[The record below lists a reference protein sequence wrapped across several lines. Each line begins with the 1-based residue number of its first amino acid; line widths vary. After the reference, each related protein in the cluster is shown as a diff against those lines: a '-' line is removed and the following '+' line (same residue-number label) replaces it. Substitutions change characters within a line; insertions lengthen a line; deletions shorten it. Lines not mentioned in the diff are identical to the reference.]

1 MQHFTE
7 HDPSNAFEFP
17 RLFEVSDH
25 AIDPVR
31 LLVLIFQDEYR
42 FTRVDFIRC
51 SESRHDYRKT
61 TADEPALA
69 ASAPQYLRRSCGNLH
84 GVFAL
89 KHMEKQYA
97 NIALV
102 ALAYRCCSHRAIKC
116 HNAHPLP
123 PIQETRNM

>member
-7 HDPSNAFEFP
+7 NDPSNAFEFP

-69 ASAPQYLRRSCGNLH
+69 ASAPQSLRRTCGKFH
-84 GVFAL
+84 GLFTLKQIVKQCATLAL
-89 KHMEKQYA
+89 GS
-97 NIALV
+97 LP
-102 ALAYRCCSHRAIKC
+102 YRCCVHLATQC
-116 HNAHPLP
+116 
-123 PIQETRNM
+123 

>member
-7 HDPSNAFEFP
+7 NHSANAFEFP

-69 ASAPQYLRRSCGNLH
+69 ASAPQYLRRSGGKLH
-84 GVFAL
+84 DVLAS
-89 KHMEKQYA
+89 KTIAKQRTC
-97 NIALV
+97 I
-102 ALAYRCCSHRAIKC
+102 
-116 HNAHPLP
+116 
-123 PIQETRNM
+123 